1 MTIAWTYLDKRRAA
15 EDAIKDRGSMEYI
28 IATHREDEAAL
39 REDLADPASSA
50 LSGLPGAHDPHAGE
64 ARLAGGIDEINVL
77 QERYRRALEYMAWFK
92 PAWDTLSE
100 DDRFMLIAF
109 YGNDEVNQTDAIGSI
124 CDRFHI
130 ERTSAYN
137 KKNRALAR
145 LTLLLYGK

>member
-39 REDLADPASSA
+39 REDLASPSSSTP
-50 LSGLPGAHDPHAGE
+50 SGLPGAHDPHAGE
-64 ARLAGGIDEINVL
+64 ARLAGGIDEIDVL

-92 PAWDTLSE
+92 PAWDALSD
-100 DDRFMLIAF
+100 DDRYMLTEF
-109 YGNDEVNQTDAIGSI
+109 YDQAEGSQTDAIGGI
-124 CDRFHI
+124 CDRYHI

-137 KKNRALAR
+137 KKNRALAK